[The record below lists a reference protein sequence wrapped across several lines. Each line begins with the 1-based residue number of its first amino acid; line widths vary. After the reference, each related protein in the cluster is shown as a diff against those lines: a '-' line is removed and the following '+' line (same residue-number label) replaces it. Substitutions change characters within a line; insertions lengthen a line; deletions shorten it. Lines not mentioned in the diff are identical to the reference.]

1 MKIDIKKIT
10 DKEFFKYYN
19 QAINLLELTTEEE
32 FLSFKD
38 NCFYG
43 SRDDIDCIFYDND
56 GLTFIITE
64 EFDIIYQNYLTYLPI
79 HNLGK
84 IINSILKT
92 NIK

>member
-10 DKEFFKYYN
+10 DEDFFRCYLH
-19 QAINLLELTTEEE
+19 AINLLERTTEED

-38 NCFYG
+38 KCFYG
-43 SRDDIDCIFYDND
+43 VRDDVDCIFYDND

-64 EFDIIYQNYLTYLPI
+64 EFDIIYQNYLNYLPI

-84 IINSILKT
+84 IINLLLK
-92 NIK
+92 